1 MGEMAVGVKEGDQG
15 LDRCLCIEEAAI
27 LHSFTFLIQASE
39 EL

>member
-27 LHSFTFLIQASE
+27 PHSFTFLIQASE